1 MKDNLNRFPECYTSC
16 KSVKILGASECSNVC
31 PNKFQEV
38 NSMEKSQP
46 PLHVIIEESWT
57 SNTLASETLHR
68 IKEAGYHDISLR
80 YVIQRF
86 SELDKAYFVANSPF
100 TY

>member
-1 MKDNLNRFPECYTSC
+1 MKDNSNNFPECYTSC
-16 KSVKILGASECSNVC
+16 KSVKTLGVSECGNVC
-31 PNKFQEV
+31 PNKFQEEI
-38 NSMEKSQP
+38 SMNKGQT

-86 SELDKAYFVANSPF
+86 SELNKMYAGCVPMNH
-100 TY
+100 